1 MKERK
6 DCGDA
11 NTSTVTE
18 KNKRPYKRK
27 DCGDTNTSTV
37 MKKKKRA
44 YTRKDCIGIN
54 TPTVME
60 KKKRPYRRKKHLPRD
75 LVMKEILT
83 KLPVPTLLTSVLVSK
98 LWYNSIHND
107 HKRLTYS
114 HFLQSQKQPNVILSL
129 LNVRDCDVVVKKTGE
144 PRYGSYFFKF
154 AAGMYDRE
162 NENALQFDKFRGGNV
177 GRGICEMVG
186 YCRGLPCIAA
196 ADEHS
201 TDYIILD
208 PNRKDFLHIFSDF
221 FGAGACIICHGFG
234 FDHSTNVYKLVSIF
248 RTIEKELNIMVF
260 TLGTKSWR
268 NVTATTTPIS
278 GRPITKIRAPTGSD
292 KSAIFCNT
300 SSSRGSGCLVWKIIT
315 TPGGAGS
322 DNIQHDNSNAV
333 NDSEMEMLLPFTL
346 HDEKF
351 QFIQLPAKSTT
362 DEQQKHLH
370 VDYPHLLEFKGS
382 PCIARVEKISGNGSD
397 YPHRC
402 CDDHQGSSSRSC
414 CCCCKVH
421 LYILKDKVKQVW
433 VKEESFDV
441 RVTSSPE
448 WSRKQAPDP
457 CCFCFGSTTTAPPT
471 RIFSFS
477 DQILLYWFKG
487 KSLQI
492 YNLRSEK
499 LQHVV
504 PYNYREHVLFGDKMK
519 EPRHIFISGD
529 DDIYCSNMDYQL
541 HCHEENFLSLQTFI
555 LEGVEGVDADDFY
568 KLDLEKSSAYIF
580 IYRGSK
586 VCYPLFS

>member
-1 MKERK
+1 MAVMNITQPPQIGCGGEDISTTTTMTAIEMKRKRAYKRKDCGGDTTNTSTAMKERKDCGDTNTSTVREKKKRPYKRK

-37 MKKKKRA
+37 TKKKKRA
-44 YTRKDCIGIN
+44 YTRKDCIGTN

-60 KKKRPYRRKKHLPRD
+60 KKKRPYRRKKYLPHD

-83 KLPVPTLLTSVLVSK
+83 KLPVPTLLKSVLVSK

-114 HFLQSQKQPNVILSL
+114 HFLQSQKQPNVIFSL
-129 LNVRDCDVVVKKTGE
+129 LNVRDCDVVKKTGK

-154 AAGMYDRE
+154 TAGMYDRE

-177 GRGICEMVG
+177 GRAICEMVG

-196 ADEHS
+196 ADEQS

-234 FDHSTNVYKLVSIF
+234 FDHSANVYKLVSIF

-292 KSAIFCNT
+292 KSAIFGNT
-300 SSSRGSGCLVWKIIT
+300 SSSSGSGCLVWKIIT
-315 TPGGAGS
+315 TLGGAGS
-322 DNIQHDNSNAV
+322 DDIQHDNSNIV
-333 NDSEMEMLLPFTL
+333 NDSEVEMLLSFNL

-382 PCIARVEKISGNGSD
+382 PCIARVEK
-397 YPHRC
+397 Y
-402 CDDHQGSSSRSC
+402 QGME
-414 CCCCKVH
+414 VI
-421 LYILKDKVKQVW
+421 ILIVAVMIIRVVVVVAAVVVK
-433 VKEESFDV
+433 
-441 RVTSSPE
+441 
-448 WSRKQAPDP
+448 
-457 CCFCFGSTTTAPPT
+457 
-471 RIFSFS
+471 
-477 DQILLYWFKG
+477 
-487 KSLQI
+487 
-492 YNLRSEK
+492 
-499 LQHVV
+499 
-504 PYNYREHVLFGDKMK
+504 
-519 EPRHIFISGD
+519 FICT
-529 DDIYCSNMDYQL
+529 Y
-541 HCHEENFLSLQTFI
+541 
-555 LEGVEGVDADDFY
+555 
-568 KLDLEKSSAYIF
+568 
-580 IYRGSK
+580 
-586 VCYPLFS
+586 